1 MHFHQVF
8 KWHHTEKT
16 FEGRAAIQRNLGR
29 LEEWTDR
36 SFMKFN
42 KDKCRVLH
50 LERKLPSTHAVWE
63 PNGLEA
69 ALPKRTCRSW
79 WMGKGKE
86 HMIQKGA
93 LAPKDKITQGCIHG
107 SEESDYP

>member
-8 KWHHTEKT
+8 KWHQTEKT

-50 LERKLPSTHAVWE
+50 LERKLPSTHAAWE

-69 ALPKRTCRSW
+69 ALLKRTCRSW

-93 LAPKDKITQGCIHG
+93 LAPKDKITQG
-107 SEESDYP
+107 